1 MQKGK
6 SMKKRGVLSA
16 VIAFALTVN
25 GAVSAYAQTEQVN
38 TAKVGAFADS
48 ANAEM
53 KEIAADNEPAEEQ
66 IVKTVV
72 SEENL
77 PDSLDT
83 EKVIADGYVARL
95 NSEEQSLSEIVL
107 EKEDGT
113 RSLYLFGENV
123 KYVDENGEVADK
135 SNDAVRRGRA
145 YVNEG
150 NDVEVILPATLTTG
164 IAVTDDELNI
174 TMKPLTDKIGRS
186 LSPAKKTADDT
197 VVYSDVFDSSTDI
210 EYTYTYGG
218 VKENIILESYS
229 GKNSFDYEITTG
241 GLTLHEDKGTLLLA
255 DESGDVKATLGEV
268 IVFSADNKHNT
279 IGKYKVEE
287 LEKNNRYK
295 VTLTVD
301 KEYLTDPDT
310 KYPVKIDPYIK
321 SNKDNLS
328 IQDLQVFKGKD
339 GKGTSETSL
348 GTSGVSRVGWTDWGA
363 CRTLL
368 KLNGFSFSSKG
379 IVDASQIQSAYV
391 EIRDLM
397 CQSAETQIVC
407 AMFKGN
413 NWTEKDVK
421 TWNALNAGSAA
432 GPIKIYQKDK
442 SKPAVYQH
450 TVKGGNGQ
458 SVRDGYSKQWY
469 AWDITTIAKNWFKNS
484 SSMAKGLVFKTASET
499 YEISSK
505 YAKNMK
511 TFSSMQGNADYKPYV
526 VIEYNSKVAVKT
538 ITLSSKSFPLNVN
551 NSRVLTATVQPSNA
565 TDKSVKWSSSDTAV
579 AVVDSKGKV
588 TGKRAGKAVI
598 TAKSNDGKCKAT
610 CSVTVKRVL
619 TSPDTLITDP
629 STKKKLLLLQTLK
642 DANDLAYIHGE
653 IKYATKV
660 KISEDIDEKMNIAR
674 ADYIVVGNN
683 PTSEYAY
690 TVLGGNRNAKVPSS
704 FSRKLRLNSS
714 GFDVIV
720 VQRALE
726 VLGYYDHLEGN
737 KYGTFDEN
745 TLEAASSFSYLLSR
759 ENNEMV
765 FDNVS
770 FNVLFQAANL
780 NERTYANMT
789 ALNQSRITHDEVVMW
804 TAAKVGGTTDRNS
817 NKIAQGGVS
826 YKDKEKKIRYDGYAD
841 ILKQVP
847 QTGTFLWEVKPDKYR
862 YFSGQA
868 IGIKQIQRYINA
880 GNNPNIQQNFIKPL
894 MVGYY
899 VEEYAF
905 MSFDGYYIDVRTQN
919 KTGYGRGLILYEK
932 NKAKGKHRNIIETSP
947 VEVKAKDY
955 EYKMSYNYSY
965 SNDALGSVVVLGVVI
980 VAGVVCVAL
989 APATGGASLIVP
1001 LAGCV

>member
-66 IVKTVV
+66 IVRTAV

-77 PDSLDT
+77 PDSLDA

-123 KYVDENGEVADK
+123 KYIDGNGEVADK

-379 IVDASQIQSAYV
+379 IVNASQIQSAYV

-397 CQSAETQIVC
+397 CQSTKTQIVC

-421 TWNALNAGSAA
+421 T
-432 GPIKIYQKDK
+432 
-442 SKPAVYQH
+442 
-450 TVKGGNGQ
+450 
-458 SVRDGYSKQWY
+458 
-469 AWDITTIAKNWFKNS
+469 
-484 SSMAKGLVFKTASET
+484 
-499 YEISSK
+499 
-505 YAKNMK
+505 
-511 TFSSMQGNADYKPYV
+511 
-526 VIEYNSKVAVKT
+526 
-538 ITLSSKSFPLNVN
+538 
-551 NSRVLTATVQPSNA
+551 
-565 TDKSVKWSSSDTAV
+565 
-579 AVVDSKGKV
+579 
-588 TGKRAGKAVI
+588 
-598 TAKSNDGKCKAT
+598 
-610 CSVTVKRVL
+610 
-619 TSPDTLITDP
+619 
-629 STKKKLLLLQTLK
+629 
-642 DANDLAYIHGE
+642 
-653 IKYATKV
+653 
-660 KISEDIDEKMNIAR
+660 
-674 ADYIVVGNN
+674 
-683 PTSEYAY
+683 
-690 TVLGGNRNAKVPSS
+690 
-704 FSRKLRLNSS
+704 
-714 GFDVIV
+714 
-720 VQRALE
+720 
-726 VLGYYDHLEGN
+726 
-737 KYGTFDEN
+737 
-745 TLEAASSFSYLLSR
+745 
-759 ENNEMV
+759 
-765 FDNVS
+765 
-770 FNVLFQAANL
+770 
-780 NERTYANMT
+780 
-789 ALNQSRITHDEVVMW
+789 
-804 TAAKVGGTTDRNS
+804 
-817 NKIAQGGVS
+817 
-826 YKDKEKKIRYDGYAD
+826 
-841 ILKQVP
+841 
-847 QTGTFLWEVKPDKYR
+847 
-862 YFSGQA
+862 
-868 IGIKQIQRYINA
+868 
-880 GNNPNIQQNFIKPL
+880 
-894 MVGYY
+894 
-899 VEEYAF
+899 
-905 MSFDGYYIDVRTQN
+905 
-919 KTGYGRGLILYEK
+919 
-932 NKAKGKHRNIIETSP
+932 
-947 VEVKAKDY
+947 
-955 EYKMSYNYSY
+955 
-965 SNDALGSVVVLGVVI
+965 
-980 VAGVVCVAL
+980 
-989 APATGGASLIVP
+989 
-1001 LAGCV
+1001 